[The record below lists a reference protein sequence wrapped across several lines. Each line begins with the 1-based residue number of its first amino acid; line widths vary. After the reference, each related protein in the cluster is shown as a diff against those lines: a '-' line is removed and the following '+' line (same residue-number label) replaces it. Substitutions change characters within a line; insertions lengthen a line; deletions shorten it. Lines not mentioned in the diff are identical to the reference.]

1 MSPAA
6 ARWRRRKGEEG
17 GVEGVGPKRVTQEA
31 LEMTLAWRSWTKR
44 RRRSSSS
51 SSMSSKRSKEV
62 GSVSVAEVELLH
74 PYWWLLSPAQRA
86 KEQEFLAAAV
96 KKANDAGRT
105 SGAASS
111 SGAKDKA
118 PTVRPSGVSPRARQR
133 RRVRLRSGQRS

>member
-1 MSPAA
+1 
-6 ARWRRRKGEEG
+6 
-17 GVEGVGPKRVTQEA
+17 
-31 LEMTLAWRSWTKR
+31 
-44 RRRSSSS
+44 
-51 SSMSSKRSKEV
+51 MSSKRSKEV
-62 GSVSVAEVELLH
+62 GSVSVAEVELLR

-118 PTVRPSGVSPRARQR
+118 PTYRGQAKRGLTKGTATQEGEAEKRATIMKLSR
-133 RRVRLRSGQRS
+133 